1 MRTCTSGP
9 AQWLAEVYLPQIPA
23 PRTPADPMPSA
34 VEQPQL
40 ARRVALMVACLLA
53 LFALLSFCGALLHH

>member
-1 MRTCTSGP
+1 MRTRTSGP

-34 VEQPQL
+34 EHPHL
-40 ARRVALMVACLLA
+40 ARHVVLLVACLLA
-53 LFALLSFCGALLHH
+53 LFAVLAFSGALLHR